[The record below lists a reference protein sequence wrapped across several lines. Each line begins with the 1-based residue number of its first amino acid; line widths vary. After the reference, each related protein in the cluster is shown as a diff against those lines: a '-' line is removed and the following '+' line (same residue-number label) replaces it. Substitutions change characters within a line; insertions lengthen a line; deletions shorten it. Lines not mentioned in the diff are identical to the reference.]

1 MAGDGQGFCIMTA
14 QHGAPGAGGKRRMR
28 GFARASVIAAPL
40 TRAAGAQ
47 RGFAEHRLLT
57 DWPTVAGAAFAQACR
72 PVKVSYRG
80 KDAGLGATLVL
91 AADGAQATEVAHM
104 APQIIERVNQVYG
117 YRAISR
123 VKVVQIAA
131 GAGGGDGFSEAQ
143 AAFDGPPPLDSPAS
157 PDISQVQDDGLRAAL
172 ARLEANIRRKAARA
186 ASLRR

>member
-1 MAGDGQGFCIMTA
+1 
-14 QHGAPGAGGKRRMR
+14 MR

-40 TRAAGAQ
+40 TKAAGAR

-57 DWPTVAGAAFAQACR
+57 DWPTVAGAEFAQVCR

-80 KDAGLGATLVL
+80 KDASLGATLVL
-91 AADGAQATEVAHM
+91 AAEGARAPEVEHM
-104 APQIIERVNQVYG
+104 GPRIVERVNQVYG

-131 GAGGGDGFSEAQ
+131 GSAGEGGLERAQ
-143 AAFDGPPPLDSPAS
+143 AAFDGPPPLDTPAS
-157 PDISQVQDDGLRAAL
+157 ADISAVENDGLRAAL

-186 ASLRR
+186 ASLRS